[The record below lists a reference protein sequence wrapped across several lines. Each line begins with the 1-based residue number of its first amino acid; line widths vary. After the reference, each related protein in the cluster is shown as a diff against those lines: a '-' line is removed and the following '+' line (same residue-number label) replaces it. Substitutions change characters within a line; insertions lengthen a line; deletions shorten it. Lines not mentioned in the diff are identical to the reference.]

1 MTAVRCPKCG
11 TISPDGNRRLA
22 RCASC
27 HEPLG
32 KCRYC
37 SYFHPRLLECTH
49 LARATNERILDADE
63 ALNCPQFS
71 TRLTLG
77 PRRSILP
84 LVRTV
89 AIALVVGLGLLLGL
103 SRLTAPKPKPPP
115 EVSLRTSVT
124 APDSVFGEDP
134 IEIKV
139 FALNESEKPAEDV
152 RISIGGRGV
161 RRLTLQSVEPPECF
175 EDATPQRVTAYLG
188 ELPSGEIGSVI
199 FRFTASETGE
209 LDLGAFVTATNLPAP
224 ERNPNKLRS
233 RAVAATARGEVT

>member
-1 MTAVRCPKCG
+1 MTAVRCPQCG

-37 SYFHPRLLECTH
+37 RYFDPRLLDCTH
-49 LARATNERILDADE
+49 LARATHERILDPDE

-77 PRRSILP
+77 PSRSLLP
-84 LVRTV
+84 FVRTV
-89 AIALVVGLGLLLGL
+89 AIGLVVGLGLMLGL
-103 SRLTAPKPKPPP
+103 SRLTAPRPPP
-115 EVSLRTSVT
+115 EVSFRTSVS
-124 APDSVFGEDP
+124 APESVFGEDP

-139 FALNESEKPAEDV
+139 FALNESEKLAEEV

-188 ELPSGEIGSVI
+188 ELQSGEIGSVI
-199 FRFTASETGE
+199 FRFTASDAGR
-209 LDLGAFVTATNLPAP
+209 LDLAAYVTATNLPAP
-224 ERNPNKLRS
+224 EKAPIS
-233 RAVAATARGEVT
+233 CEVVP